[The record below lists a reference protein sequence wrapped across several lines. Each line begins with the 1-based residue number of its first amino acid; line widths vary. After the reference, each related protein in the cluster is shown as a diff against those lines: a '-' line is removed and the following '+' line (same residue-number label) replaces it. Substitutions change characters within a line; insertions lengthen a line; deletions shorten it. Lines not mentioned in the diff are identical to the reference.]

1 MRKKTFYK
9 IDGVEGNE
17 YSDRINKRYY
27 ALARYRIWSL
37 RLGCK
42 GSNVEK
48 MTEISLK
55 ARSPSA
61 APESV
66 PRCYFEESVVAST
79 ELNKSNGGEEVFS
92 KRKEF
97 CTNYPLIADKKVV
110 FIGDVVDPERQL
122 DKNIAYIPNLR
133 KWNGTIFQM
142 LSKTEIHL
150 REVVK
155 FTVVLMWN
163 GAAWVVVDKF

>member
-1 MRKKTFYK
+1 M
-9 IDGVEGNE
+9 
-17 YSDRINKRYY
+17 
-27 ALARYRIWSL
+27 
-37 RLGCK
+37 
-42 GSNVEK
+42 
-48 MTEISLK
+48 
-55 ARSPSA
+55 
-61 APESV
+61 
-66 PRCYFEESVVAST
+66 
-79 ELNKSNGGEEVFS
+79 
-92 KRKEF
+92 
-97 CTNYPLIADKKVV
+97 
-110 FIGDVVDPERQL
+110 VDPERQL